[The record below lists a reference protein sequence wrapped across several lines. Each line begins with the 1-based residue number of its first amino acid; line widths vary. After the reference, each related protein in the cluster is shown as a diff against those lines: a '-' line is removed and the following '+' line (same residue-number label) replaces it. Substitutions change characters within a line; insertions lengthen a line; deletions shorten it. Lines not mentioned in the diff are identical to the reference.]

1 VKDKRGI
8 ERPWL
13 FRAIRAGEML
23 GLLMT
28 MYGLA
33 SSQWLI
39 AAAGAG
45 VIVASYQIYRRRFP
59 IVSSPDNGS
68 MGMSDGG
75 D

>member
-1 VKDKRGI
+1 MKDKRGI

-13 FRAIRAGEML
+13 CRAIRAGEIL

-33 SSQWLI
+33 SSQWPI

-45 VIVASYQIYRRRFP
+45 LIIGSYQIYRRWFP
-59 IVSSPDNGS
+59 IVSSADNGS
-68 MGMSDGG
+68 TGMSDGG